1 VDRQLDGEWVVAR
14 TDSHPSTTYQ
24 WNRTSKV
31 RCQKHTYSSSDVIL
45 GTWHEYGRYP
55 MVSFQ
60 KCETLRLADRLHR
73 TIEDETPAGTYRI
86 TYYGDS
92 KSLLGSISAFTGDSS
107 TFTVG

>member
-1 VDRQLDGEWVVAR
+1 VGSSEDRFASFDDVPVESDKQGTFSKAR
-14 TDSHPSTTYQ
+14 Y
-24 WNRTSKV
+24 
-31 RCQKHTYSSSDVIL
+31 TYSSSDVIL

-55 MVSFQ
+55 MVRFQ